1 MRQAGGQGLEN
12 GEEGRREREERGS
25 WVVGMLAP
33 SLLLLLSPQNSSHT
47 NPRPLHILLQ
57 HHLYVL
63 CLPPQL
69 LPPSAAPTPMRW
81 ASHFPPAA
89 CSQTAPL
96 LKGRNHSFSLGFIS
110 LAIKCKGGSKIQ
122 HLLSAGDCMVQRS
135 SVWVLEP
142 DLWIRT
148 LALPFKLYILGE
160 VKKAS
165 VKISFCIH

>member
-1 MRQAGGQGLEN
+1 MGKVWRME
-12 GEEGRREREERGS
+12 RREGGREKRGAPGWWECWPHLFS
-25 WVVGMLAP
+25 SCSPHKTHLIPTHAP
-33 SLLLLLSPQNSSHT
+33 STSCFNNTCMFSAFLPNCY
-47 NPRPLHILLQ
+47 
-57 HHLYVL
+57 HHQ
-63 CLPPQL
+63 LPPPQCAG
-69 LPPSAAPTPMRW
+69 PHT
-81 ASHFPPAA
+81 FPPAA
-89 CSQTAPL
+89 CSQPAPL